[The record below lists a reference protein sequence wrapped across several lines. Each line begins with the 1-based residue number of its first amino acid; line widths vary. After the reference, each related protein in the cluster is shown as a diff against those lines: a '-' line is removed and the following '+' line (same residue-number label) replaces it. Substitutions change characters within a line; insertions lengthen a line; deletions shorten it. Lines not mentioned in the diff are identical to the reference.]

1 MDDANVATLGSLVA
15 AFFAEGGPLAQ
26 GQTGYRPRAGQQ
38 MMAHAVA
45 ETIENHGC
53 LAVEAG
59 TGVGKTYAYLAP
71 ALLSGRRVMV
81 STATKALQD
90 QLHARDLPAVVRALG
105 LPLRVALLKGRS
117 SYLCL
122 HRLEQAWDRVVAG
135 DRYQSHQLRRIEA
148 WAGSTLTGDLA
159 EVPGLDERSELI
171 PLVTS
176 TRDNCLG
183 ADCPRFRA
191 CHVNAARREAMGAD
205 VVVVNHHLFF
215 ADWAVRQSGMAELL
229 PSVDVVVFD
238 EAHQLLE
245 TGVQFLGDA
254 LGSHQLL
261 DWGRDVLVAG
271 LRLAR
276 GQRDWQAL
284 VPALEQQVQ
293 SLRLTLQPRGGRRT
307 GASQRLRWLT
317 DAPQGPDPV
326 AWAGGCAGLRAAI
339 EALREALDGLMEQ
352 APELVRLHDR
362 ASLLLERFDRIARP
376 PEAAFARWIE
386 LGTHWRMVLSPL
398 DVSRPFFEHVRGT
411 PEAQA
416 KAWVFTSATLGADAA
431 LGWFTRP
438 LGLDGVAR
446 TLQVDSPFDYGRQAR
461 LYIPPDLPRPAEPGH
476 TEALARRIWPWILKL
491 GGRTLILTTTLRALA
506 GVARELQRFSQEE
519 LGPDVIV
526 QGSGP
531 KRELLERFRRA
542 GQGQGGAAGAV
553 LVASASFWEGVDL
566 PGECL
571 QMVVID
577 KLPFPPPDDPWVEAR
592 SRALQAEGGSPFRDH
607 ALPEAAVALKQGAGR
622 LIRSET
628 DRGILVL
635 GDTRLIGMSYGRILL
650 GSLPP
655 MRRLQVE
662 GEMWEALD
670 ELVTTASTMDLPWT

>member
-1 MDDANVATLGSLVA
+1 MGTLESLVE
-15 AFFAEGGPLAQ
+15 AFFAEDGALAY
-26 GQTGYRPRAGQQ
+26 GQAGYRPRTGQLA
-38 MMAHAVA
+38 MAHAVA
-45 ETIENHGC
+45 QAINANDC
-53 LAVEAG
+53 LVVEAG

-90 QLHARDLPAVVRALG
+90 QLHARDLPAVIRALG
-105 LPLRVALLKGRS
+105 LPARVALLKGRS
-117 SYLCL
+117 SYLCP
-122 HRLEQAWDRVVAG
+122 HRLEQAWDRVPAG
-135 DRYQSHQLRRIEA
+135 DRYLSHQLRGLEA
-148 WAGSTLTGDLA
+148 WAGSTRTGDLA
-159 EVPGLDERSELI
+159 EVPGLDERSEVI

-183 ADCPRFRA
+183 ADCPRFRG
-191 CHVNAARREAMGAD
+191 CHVNAARRDAMGAD

-215 ADWAVRQSGMAELL
+215 ADWAVRESGMAELL

-254 LGSHQLL
+254 VGSHQLL

-271 LRLAR
+271 LSMAR

-284 VPALEQQVQ
+284 VSALEQHAQAF
-293 SLRLTLQPRGGRRT
+293 RLILQPRGHRA
-307 GASQRLRWLT
+307 GASQRLRWLA
-317 DAPQGPDPV
+317 DVPDGLDPL
-326 AWAGGCAGLRAAI
+326 AWSDGCSGVRCAI
-339 EALREALDGLMEQ
+339 EALHQALDGLAEQ
-352 APELVRLHDR
+352 APELMRLHDR
-362 ASLLLERFDRIARP
+362 GGMLLERFDRIAQP
-376 PEAAFARWIE
+376 PASAFARWIE
-386 LGTHWRMVLSPL
+386 LGAHWRMVLSPL

-416 KAWVFTSATLGADAA
+416 KAWVFTSATLGADAS

-446 TLQVDSPFDYGRQAR
+446 TLQVDSPFDYDRQAS
-461 LYIPPDLPRPAEPGH
+461 LFIPPALPRPAEPGH
-476 TEALARRIWPWILKL
+476 TEALARRIWPWILRL
-491 GGRTLILTTTLRALA
+491 GGRTLVLTTTLRALA
-506 GVARELQRFSQEE
+506 AMARELERFSRDE
-519 LGPDVIV
+519 LGPDIIV

-531 KRELLERFRRA
+531 KRDLLERFRRA
-542 GQGQGGAAGAV
+542 GQGEGAAGAV

-592 SRALQAEGGSPFRDH
+592 SRALQAEGGNPFRDH

-635 GDTRLIGMSYGRILL
+635 GDTRLIGMSYGRTLL
-650 GSLPP
+650 SGLPP
-655 MRRLQVE
+655 MRRLQDE
-662 GEMWEALD
+662 TAMWEALD